1 MIFYFDF
8 LSPYAYIGWSQIH
21 ALAARHGREVQDA
34 PVLFAG
40 ILNAVGS
47 KGPAELPNKRI
58 YVFKDAYRKA
68 HRAGLPPLVPPPSHP
83 FNPLL
88 ALRAAAFPTDAAT
101 HRRFIDGLFAA
112 TWAGGGGIE
121 TEAAVGA
128 IAEQAGLVADEV
140 LAFARSED
148 TKAALRERTEQAI
161 AQRVFGVPS
170 VVVDGELFW
179 GTDSFPDL
187 EAYLAGA
194 DPVPKDLLERWTHL
208 RPSAVRKGS
217 LA

>member
-8 LSPYAYIGWSQIH
+8 ISPYAYIAWSQIH
-21 ALAARHGREVQDA
+21 ALAARHGREVLDA

-40 ILNAVGS
+40 ILNAVGN

-68 HRAGLPPLVPPPSHP
+68 HRLGLPTLVPPPSHP

-88 ALRAAAFPTDAAT
+88 ALRAASFPTHLTAR
-101 HRRFIDGLFAA
+101 RRFMGELFAA

-128 IAEQAGLVADEV
+128 AAERAGLPAEAV
-140 LAFARSED
+140 LAFARSDEA
-148 TKAALRERTEQAI
+148 KAVLRERTDEAI
-161 AQRVFGVPS
+161 AKLVFGVPT
-170 VVVDGELFW
+170 VAVGDELFW
-179 GTDSFPDL
+179 GTDALPDL
-187 EAYLAGA
+187 EAYLSGA
-194 DPVPKDLLERWTHL
+194 DPVPKDLLERWTHI

-217 LA
+217 LT

>member
-8 LSPYAYIGWSQIH
+8 ISPYAYIAWSQIH
-21 ALAARHGREVQDA
+21 ALAARHGREVLDA

-40 ILNAVGS
+40 ILNAVGN

-68 HRAGLPPLVPPPSHP
+68 YRAGLPTLTPPPSHP

-88 ALRAAAFPTDAAT
+88 ALRAASFPTDLAT
-101 HRRFIDGLFAA
+101 RRGFIGELFAA

-128 IAEQAGLVADEV
+128 AAERAGLSAEAV
-140 LAFARSED
+140 LAFAKSDEA
-148 TKAALRERTEQAI
+148 KAILRERTDEAI
-161 AQRVFGVPS
+161 AKLVFGVPT
-170 VVVDGELFW
+170 VAVGDELFW
-179 GTDSFPDL
+179 GTDALPDL
-187 EAYLAGA
+187 EAYLSGA
-194 DPVPKDLLERWTHL
+194 DPVPKDLLDRWTHI

-217 LA
+217 LT